1 MHECVCERASYRK
14 SGNHFQ
20 LFEKGQKR
28 KCKRTWVRLCAN
40 GSLVLSLETKWG
52 GRIAKDR
59 KKHCDA
65 KCVFVRLRGGL
76 QHSDRA
82 EESVR
87 GAMLERA
94 RGGRKRMNV
103 SDAGWEWQARR
114 GWDHSLAAP
123 CSNYNILCLVRAWM
137 LFVCVCHW
145 LDMYKW
151 SCSGD
156 FRRHV
161 CSLNYAS
168 FSVLPAWNCPLL
180 LCWNWVGF
188 SCSCCNTQM
197 FWTQLY
203 TSGRSCFELA
213 WLCVFDLFSLV

>member
-1 MHECVCERASYRK
+1 MCVCTSARWSAAFRPGWRESAS
-14 SGNHFQ
+14 
-20 LFEKGQKR
+20 
-28 KCKRTWVRLCAN
+28 
-40 GSLVLSLETKWG
+40 G
-52 GRIAKDR
+52 G
-59 KKHCDA
+59 
-65 KCVFVRLRGGL
+65 
-76 QHSDRA
+76 
-82 EESVR
+82 

-103 SDAGWEWQARR
+103 SDAEWEWQARR

-123 CSNYNILCLVRAWM
+123 CSNYNILCLVRVFVCVWM

-145 LDMYKW
+145 LDMFKW

-156 FRRHV
+156 FRGHV
-161 CSLNYAS
+161 CSLNYTS
-168 FSVLPAWNCPLL
+168 FSVLPAWNCPLF

-203 TSGRSCFELA
+203 ASGRSCFELA